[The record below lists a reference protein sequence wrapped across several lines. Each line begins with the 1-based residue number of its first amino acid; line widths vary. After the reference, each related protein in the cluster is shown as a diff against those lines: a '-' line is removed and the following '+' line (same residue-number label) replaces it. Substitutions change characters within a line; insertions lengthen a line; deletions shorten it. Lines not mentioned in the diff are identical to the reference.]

1 MQGIKTGGQLRI
13 YDPARTQN
21 IQALK
26 RPNEPQSAYPVLP
39 EAMQRGALEGLLLD
53 VSKHIGMSDSLL
65 KCLLTM
71 MRDTRPSDW
80 TDPDKEPICFT
91 MQNNIAYLVGKDARS
106 VRRDEAALE
115 LHFGFI
121 RKEVAG
127 NGSRCRF
134 KMHGDIEFRQ
144 GLSFSPLIEAVPGLL
159 ALREQLHADRQQI
172 VRLKR
177 MCSALRRNVKNSL
190 MVLQPRFPDNT
201 ALQAIAA
208 QYLSWPRRYAA
219 FKTVEALEDHYAEVL
234 ITSEAIDEL
243 TRMSTNMSAQADTRV
258 RRYIQDTT
266 QDNFVICNANVD
278 KRTDGKPSVDD
289 LPDTEPNGP
298 VNCLENKCDAADVGV
313 NSEFIEKLNPY
324 RLFALSSEEM
334 RLYIRQH
341 QGAKHAPTVM
351 DFILASIDRLPELG
365 INRSAFDAAIG
376 QMGDMATALA
386 ILIIDRNRFH
396 PETPI
401 KNPGG
406 VLRAMTARHKAGK
419 LNLVGSLIGLTE
431 RMGV

>member
-1 MQGIKTGGQLRI
+1 MQGIKTGGQPGI
-13 YDPARTQN
+13 YDPARAQN

-26 RPNEPQSAYPVLP
+26 RPNESYPVLP
-39 EAMQRGALEGLLLD
+39 DAMQRGALEGLLLD
-53 VSKHIGMSDSLL
+53 ISKHIGMSDSLL

-80 TDPDKEPICFT
+80 IDPTKEPICFT

-115 LHFGFI
+115 LHFQFI

-134 KMHGDIEFRQ
+134 KMHGDTEFRQ
-144 GLSFSPLIEAVPGLL
+144 GLCFTPLIEAVPALL
-159 ALREQLHADRQQI
+159 VLREQLHADRQQV

-201 ALQAIAA
+201 ALKAIAE

-219 FKTVEALEDHYAEVL
+219 FKTVDALEDHYAEVL
-234 ITSEAIDEL
+234 ITSEAIDDL
-243 TRMSTNMSAQADTRV
+243 IRMLTNMSAQAVTRV

-266 QDNFVICNANVD
+266 QDNFVICNIPVN
-278 KRTDGKPSVDD
+278 KRADGTPSDD
-289 LPDTEPNGP
+289 NLPDTEPNGP
-298 VNCLENKCDAADVGV
+298 VNCLENKRGVADVGV
-313 NSEFIEKLNPY
+313 NSEFITKLNPH
-324 RLFALSSEEM
+324 RLLALSSEEM

-341 QGAKHAPTVM
+341 QGQRSAPTAM
-351 DFILASIDRLPELG
+351 DFILAAIDRLPELG
-365 INRSAFDAAIG
+365 INRSAYAAALE

-431 RMGV
+431 RIKA